1 MPTARGDSGPGGAR
15 RRLFSARRDPR
26 ATDPDL
32 ESEIRAAHG
41 AILDRFEQ
49 GLSEIEESARA
60 LMRSAA
66 EDTLQGTGEGLKDL
80 REQIARDLSR
90 DDAVRGLIAHADER
104 YQAIDIRVARIEGN
118 LANVERA
125 ATALTAAL
133 GEVSDPDDAAAVLA
147 TGAVGGRIEA
157 IEASLEDIGRSTQ
170 GLRERLDDGIAEM
183 STLFNEMAARTEAAA
198 QEADDPP
205 TLEGD
210 VPSVTGRIEAI
221 EASLEDI
228 GRSTQGLRERLD
240 DGIAEM
246 STLFNEMAA
255 RTEAAA
261 QEADDSPTLEGD
273 IRSMTDRIEAVQGY
287 IGEVVEY
294 LSARDQALVEWIQ
307 GIARHT
313 DGVIAAESA
322 RVEEA
327 LTGRLDLSMLEADGR
342 IREAVTHQVEEIH
355 ERLQEHART
364 LGQAISAVEVT
375 ALARLN
381 DQDVVLAGQ
390 TQQLEAVAERLG
402 VVRQAAVEASERVSV
417 GLHER
422 MADLLDQMQA
432 ESEDMRRR
440 LVDRAA
446 QAGADATRDIDERLG
461 RLAEL
466 VQAALGWSVDEIGVR
481 IHGEILRAVSVGMAD
496 FVAAMDRRFVELGT
510 QMDERLT
517 FISKGIDGRVEVI
530 SRKLDERLD
539 VTDRALRAGM
549 GVLEESITDRSTQA
563 IDALLETRLSPTA
576 DRIVGHVD
584 SARIGIEESVVRN
597 VSQRTDAITR
607 LVDERGLTAARLIE
621 ERTAELARQLE
632 ERTAELA
639 RQFEERAAETMR
651 VVEQRAQATSLA
663 IEERTA
669 AAARMLE
676 ETISRGINDRVAALA
691 AMIRSDNTAI
701 ADRLAVVEEQAAAKE
716 AIRAIKE
723 LAAALPQQISEAMD
737 ERLAVLGELFRREN
751 KHTVD
756 TVARAATALAD
767 RLDKTAVVIGE
778 RFGRDVEV
786 VVDQIGTTM
795 QTLASGLSRAG
806 TRATIDRQ

>member
-1 MPTARGDSGPGGAR
+1 M
-15 RRLFSARRDPR
+15 DP
-26 ATDPDL
+26 AL

-66 EDTLQGTGEGLKDL
+66 EDTLQGTEGELRDL
-80 REQIARDLSR
+80 REQITRDLSR

-118 LANVERA
+118 LTNVERA

-133 GEVSDPDDAAAVLA
+133 GEAASSDGAGAVLRA
-147 TGAVGGRIEA
+147 GAVDERMEA
-157 IEASLEDIGRSTQ
+157 LESSLDDIRRSTHVLRDRLDT
-170 GLRERLDDGIAEM
+170 GLTEMSALMSELASRPQVAIDGDGRTFEVDIRPVAERLA
-183 STLFNEMAARTEAAA
+183 SV
-198 QEADDPP
+198 QE
-205 TLEGD
+205 
-210 VPSVTGRIEAI
+210 
-221 EASLEDI
+221 
-228 GRSTQGLRERLD
+228 
-240 DGIAEM
+240 
-246 STLFNEMAA
+246 
-255 RTEAAA
+255 
-261 QEADDSPTLEGD
+261 
-273 IRSMTDRIEAVQGY
+273 Y

-307 GIARHT
+307 GIAHHT
-313 DGVIAAESA
+313 DGVIAAESG

-327 LTGRLDLSMLEADGR
+327 LTGRLDLSVLEADGR
-342 IREAVTHQVEEIH
+342 IREAVTEQVEEIN
-355 ERLQEHART
+355 ERLQQHAQT
-364 LGQAISAVEVT
+364 LGQAISVVEVK
-375 ALARLN
+375 AMSRLQ
-381 DQDVVLAGQ
+381 DQEAVLAGQ
-390 TQQLEAVAERLG
+390 SEQLG
-402 VVRQAAVEASERVSV
+402 VIAARLDAVRQAAVDAADRVSV

-422 MADLLDQMQA
+422 MADLVDQMRA

-440 LVDRAA
+440 LVDRASE
-446 QAGADATRDIDERLG
+446 AGEDATRGIDERLA

-466 VQAALGWSVDEIGVR
+466 VQAALGWSVDEIDKR
-481 IHGEILRAVSVGMAD
+481 IHREILRAVSVGMAD
-496 FVAAMDRRFVELGT
+496 FIAAMDRRFVDLGT

-517 FISKGIDGRVEVI
+517 FISKGIDGRVDLLGRQV
-530 SRKLDERLD
+530 DERLG
-539 VTDRALRAGM
+539 VTDRALRAGL
-549 GVLEESITDRSTQA
+549 GALEESITERSTQA
-563 IDALLETRLSPTA
+563 VDSLLDAKLTPA
-576 DRIVGHVD
+576 GDRIAGQVEA
-584 SARIGIEESVVRN
+584 ARAAIEETVVRN
-597 VSQRTDAITR
+597 VAQRADALTQLVDDRGLFAAR
-607 LVDERGLTAARLIE
+607 LVEERTSDLARQVDERAAATLLI
-621 ERTAELARQLE
+621 
-632 ERTAELA
+632 
-639 RQFEERAAETMR
+639 
-651 VVEQRAQATSLA
+651 VEQRAEATSRA

-669 AAARMLE
+669 AAAKALE
-676 ETISRGINDRVAALA
+676 EAMSRGLNDRVAALA
-691 AMIRSDNTAI
+691 AMIRSDNMAI
-701 ADRLAVVEEQAAAKE
+701 ASRLAVVEEQAAAKE

-806 TRATIDRQ
+806 SRATTNRE